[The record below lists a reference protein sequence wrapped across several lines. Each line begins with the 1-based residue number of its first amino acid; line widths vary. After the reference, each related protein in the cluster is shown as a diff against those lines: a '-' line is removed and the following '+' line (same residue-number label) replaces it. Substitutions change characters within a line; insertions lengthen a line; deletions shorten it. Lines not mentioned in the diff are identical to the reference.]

1 MLERIKNIGLY
12 QLVVG
17 LLLVLGTVFSV
28 YTPDVFL
35 FRIGAR
41 FAVQFMFLCLMLG
54 FLFLFLRSTNL
65 MFVSFTACALMCIF
79 LKASFHD
86 TEQAAF
92 YPKLNGEP
100 YFKVAHFNVGSTGQA
115 PPKMIQTILETDA
128 DIVAIQE
135 LTFDWNQFLQHSLK
149 EKYPH
154 SESIVR
160 LDFRGLAIYS
170 KYPLTQ
176 IDTFHFED
184 TPNIVGRVK
193 IDDEREDVLFV
204 YANTEPPVNTIAYDK
219 IRRHLMYIA
228 DIIKKPNAPVLTLG
242 AYNVVPWSYE
252 LKSFR
257 TLTGLCNGRRD
268 FSPTLITPNTKL
280 LQVPTDHILHS
291 RQLECIDFEPLSDSG
306 GDYIGVM
313 GEFQYKPDYAK
324 GSVR

>member
-12 QLVVG
+12 HFIVAS
-17 LLLVLGTVFSV
+17 LLMLGTIFSV
-28 YTPDVFL
+28 YTPDLFL
-35 FRIGAR
+35 FRVGAQ
-41 FAVQFMFLCLMLG
+41 FAVQFMYLCLILG

-65 MFVSFTACALMCIF
+65 MFMSFAACALLCIF

-100 YFKVAHFNVGSTGQA
+100 YFKVAHFNVGSTSQS
-115 PPKMIQTILETDA
+115 PRDMIQTILNTEA

-135 LTFDWNQFLQHSLK
+135 LTYDWNIFLENSLTQ
-149 EKYPH
+149 KYPH

-160 LDFRGLAIYS
+160 LDFKGLALYS

-176 IDTFHFED
+176 IDTFDFED
-184 TPNIVGRVK
+184 TPNIFGSVQ
-193 IDDEREDVLFV
+193 IDNKHEDVFFV
-204 YANTEPPVNTIAYDK
+204 YANTEPPVNASAYSK

-228 DIIKKPNAPVLTLG
+228 DMVGKPDAPVLTLG
-242 AYNVVPWSYE
+242 AYNVVPWSQE

-257 TLTGLCNGRRD
+257 TLTGLSNGRRD
-268 FSPTLITPNTKL
+268 FSINPANTL

-291 RQLECIDFEPLSDSG
+291 RELECVDFEPLSDSG
-306 GDYIGVM
+306 GDYIGVL
-313 GEFQYKPDYAK
+313 GEFQYKPGYAK
-324 GSVR
+324 SSLR

>member
-12 QLVVG
+12 QLAVG
-17 LLLVLGTVFSV
+17 LVLAFGTVFSV
-28 YTPDVFL
+28 YTPDLFV
-35 FRIGAR
+35 FRIGAQ
-41 FAVQFMFLCLMLG
+41 FAVQFMFLCLILG

-92 YPKLNGEP
+92 YPQLNGEP
-100 YFKVAHFNVGSTGQA
+100 YFKVAHFNVGSTSQA
-115 PPKMIQTILETDA
+115 PSNMIKTILETDA

-135 LTFDWNQFLQHSLK
+135 LTFDWNQFLQVGLQ

-184 TPNIVGRVK
+184 TPNIFGKVQ
-193 IDDEREDVLFV
+193 IDDEREDVFFV
-204 YANTEPPVNTIAYDK
+204 YANTEPPVNTSAYEK

-228 DIIKKPNAPVLTLG
+228 NIVKKPDAPVLTLG
-242 AYNVVPWSYE
+242 AYNVVPWSQE

-268 FSPTLITPNTKL
+268 FNPVLINPTTKL

-291 RQLECIDFEPLSDSG
+291 RELECVDFEPLSDSG

-313 GEFQYKPDYAK
+313 GEFQYKPGYAQ
-324 GSVR
+324 GSIK

>member
-12 QLVVG
+12 QFTVG
-17 LLLVLGTVFSV
+17 LLLVFGTVFSV
-28 YTPDVFL
+28 YTPDVFA

-41 FAVQFMFLCLMLG
+41 FAVQFMYLCLILG

-65 MFVSFTACALMCIF
+65 MFVSFTACAFMCIF

-92 YPKLNGEP
+92 YPKPNGEP
-100 YFKVAHFNVGSTGQA
+100 YFKVAHFNVGSTSQA
-115 PPKMIQTILETDA
+115 PPNMIQTILEKDA

-135 LTFDWNQFLQHSLK
+135 LTFDWNIFLKQGL
-149 EKYPH
+149 EETYPY

-170 KYPLTQ
+170 KYPLVAV
-176 IDTFHFED
+176 DTFHFED
-184 TPNIVGRVK
+184 TPNIYGKVQ
-193 IDDEREDVLFV
+193 IDDEHEDVLFV
-204 YANTEPPVNTIAYDK
+204 YANTEPPVSTIAYDK
-219 IRRHLMYIA
+219 IRRHLLQIA
-228 DIIKKPNAPVLTLG
+228 NIVKKPNAPVLTLG
-242 AYNVVPWSYE
+242 AYNVVPWSQE

-268 FSPTLITPNTKL
+268 FSPALLTPSTKL

-291 RQLECIDFEPLSDSG
+291 RELECVDFEPLSDSG

-313 GEFQYKPDYAK
+313 GEFQYKPGYAK
-324 GSVR
+324 GAIR

>member
-12 QLVVG
+12 QLMVG
-17 LLLVLGTVFSV
+17 LVLTLGTIFSV
-28 YTPDVFL
+28 YTPDLFV

-41 FAVQFMFLCLMLG
+41 FAVQFMFLCLILG

-100 YFKVAHFNVGSTGQA
+100 YFKVAHFNVGSTSQA
-115 PPKMIQTILETDA
+115 PPNMIKTILETDA

-135 LTFDWNQFLQHSLK
+135 LTFDWNQFLQVGLQ

-184 TPNIVGRVK
+184 TPNIFGKVQ
-193 IDDEREDVLFV
+193 IDDEREDVFFV
-204 YANTEPPVNTIAYDK
+204 YANTEPPVNTSAYQK

-228 DIIKKPNAPVLTLG
+228 NIIKKPDAPVLTLG
-242 AYNVVPWSYE
+242 AYNVVPWSQE

-268 FSPTLITPNTKL
+268 FNPVLINPSTKL

-291 RQLECIDFEPLSDSG
+291 RELECVDFEPLSDSG

-313 GEFQYKPDYAK
+313 GKFQYKPGYAQ
-324 GSVR
+324 GSIK